1 VIRFGTILILLCLA
15 TFAAPAQSGSAEK
28 LRLALTYE
36 RAGDLRSAARLYQE
50 VLDARPDDRSAFD
63 GVVRTLSGL
72 GQHAALLPLVEQ
84 RDRTAPSD
92 EVAML
97 LGALYWKAGR
107 TKDAE
112 TTWQRAVTMAGDDA
126 MAWMRLA
133 EAQSSVLA
141 HAPAI
146 TSYRTARDRSDDP
159 NAFAAELAGL
169 YIVVGD
175 ITNGAVEVLRDYDAS
190 NDQLRA
196 QGRLAAIMS
205 TPEGVTYV
213 GTLLQTDPASTDR
226 SRLRQWYYRETKA
239 WTKALEVT
247 RDLDKRSRANGQEL
261 IAFGDGARRDGHY
274 DVALAAYDDVM
285 SIAAN
290 ESTRLTAVYAY
301 ARTLDLKLRAGGA
314 FSDAEARKIVER
326 YDGIVKSYPT
336 HWYAASALYQ
346 MALLEV
352 DVLGDVDAARGHL
365 QRLVSQYNGTAAAAD
380 GALRLARLYIAQE
393 QFDAAD
399 KLLVVLA
406 RSTVQDQQGQRDMA
420 LVLRGDLAA
429 WRGEADSA
437 RALYTAVA
445 ARPGSVA
452 ANDALDRLLV
462 MQVSERD
469 SVAVDIMRRAERAA
483 AIGRNAD
490 AAERFAEASTKAT
503 DSELRD
509 RCRIAAA
516 EQYIAAGRDADAM
529 TQLDRI
535 IPEIP
540 ETIFGDRALWLQAS
554 ILVRRKETQAA
565 IDALTTLLV
574 QYPRSILLPDARER
588 LRALR
593 GDT

>member
-1 VIRFGTILILLCLA
+1 
-15 TFAAPAQSGSAEK
+15 
-28 LRLALTYE
+28 
-36 RAGDLRSAARLYQE
+36 
-50 VLDARPDDRSAFD
+50 
-63 GVVRTLSGL
+63 
-72 GQHAALLPLVEQ
+72 
-84 RDRTAPSD
+84 
-92 EVAML
+92 
-97 LGALYWKAGR
+97 
-107 TKDAE
+107 
-112 TTWQRAVTMAGDDA
+112 
-126 MAWMRLA
+126 
-133 EAQSSVLA
+133 
-141 HAPAI
+141 
-146 TSYRTARDRSDDP
+146 
-159 NAFAAELAGL
+159 
-169 YIVVGD
+169 
-175 ITNGAVEVLRDYDAS
+175 
-190 NDQLRA
+190 
-196 QGRLAAIMS
+196 
-205 TPEGVTYV
+205 
-213 GTLLQTDPASTDR
+213 
-226 SRLRQWYYRETKA
+226 
-239 WTKALEVT
+239 
-247 RDLDKRSRANGQEL
+247 
-261 IAFGDGARRDGHY
+261 
-274 DVALAAYDDVM
+274 VM